1 MNINL
6 EVDEINYIINT
17 LAEKPYRETA
27 ALIDKVR
34 TQAIAQVQA
43 EPVVEAGE
51 QCPPKA
57 EGLPRWKCHKEV
69 WAGRIL
75 KWSSVPDDG
84 AVGHKPEYVLSLD
97 NGMEFFI
104 TENQFN
110 TQFFKQGDKDLGY
123 LVVYRDGYT
132 SWSPTEAFESGYT
145 RVDK

>member
-34 TQAIAQVQA
+34 TQAIAQVQ
-43 EPVVEAGE
+43 PVVETDE
-51 QCPPKA
+51 RCPPEA
-57 EGLPRWKCHKEV
+57 EGLPRWKCHKDV
-69 WAGRIL
+69 WAEKIL
-75 KWSSVPDDG
+75 KWSSIPDDG
-84 AVGHKPEYVLSLD
+84 TVGHKPDYILSLTG
-97 NGMEFFI
+97 GMEFFI
-104 TENQFN
+104 TEEQFK

-132 SWSPTEAFESGYT
+132 SWSPTETFESGYT
-145 RVDK
+145 RIDE